1 MKHNNIYILAAF
13 MMLFCTAI
21 PALYADEICDISLQ
35 EGKTAYN
42 AGNYQKAKELFEY
55 VKSECGRESKYSDI
69 QDWIDKCNE
78 ALTPTTLSVSSASL
92 SFDANGGN
100 QTITV
105 TCNREWSLANTSS
118 DMFTVTRYGNQLT
131 ISCITNNST
140 NSRNGYF
147 DIKSNDGK
155 KSQHISISQLGRQT
169 SSQNNNKNSTQTTS
183 SSSNSRSS
191 SNSGTTNTTTNSTND
206 PYSPISLNLSETSI
220 ICGPEGVQR
229 KKIKVYCNRDW
240 SFNKGDENGN
250 YYAYKTDNNKS
261 LVVTVAENKTDRYVY
276 GSIKVY
282 CGAKEAT
289 ISISQAPKT
298 SGRNNDKNRSNYSSS
313 YTRKPAYKK
322 YIEWSGLWEVTW
334 IGVSAGVG
342 YGFNIT
348 GSTLRCRLGPVEIRP
363 IDLAIIYYNFSTG
376 LNISYQPIVD
386 FYIPVSYDKAIYF
399 GAGPSIELVEN
410 NLWLKI
416 EAGFHWNWG
425 GTHASSDFFARYD
438 GAFLVGVSIQCSSH
452 Y

>member
-1 MKHNNIYILAAF
+1 MKHLVQIYLAVQI
-13 MMLFCTAI
+13 MLFSTAI
-21 PALYADEICDISLQ
+21 PALYADGICDDAIS
-35 EGKTAYN
+35 EGKQKYN
-42 AGNYQKAKELFEY
+42 AGDYQKAKELFEFAQ
-55 VKSECGRESKYSDI
+55 SRCGSTYGDAQS
-69 QDWIDKCNE
+69 WLDKCNE

-206 PYSPISLNLSETSI
+206 PYSPISLILSETSI
-220 ICGPEGVQR
+220 ICGPEGVQG
-229 KKIKVYCNRDW
+229 KEIKVYCNRDW

-250 YYAYKTDNNKS
+250 YYAYKTDNNQT

-298 SGRNNDKNRSNYSSS
+298 SGRNRDSNGSSYSQNNSSSNTSRNNHVYSQKEYRNSGKFGYDDFYVLSNY
-313 YTRKPAYKK
+313 Y
-322 YIEWSGLWEVTW
+322 V
-334 IGVSAGVG
+334 VSANGG
-342 YGFNIT
+342 YY
-348 GSTLRCRLGPVEIRP
+348 R
-363 IDLAIIYYNFSTG
+363 IDIHCESYKTYYNFLG
-376 LNISYQPIVD
+376 NLSYR
-386 FYIPVSYDKAIYF
+386 YF
-399 GAGPSIELVEN
+399 WAWTNKNWLEEESIEQDWRKFHVKKNSSNKDREGELY
-410 NLWLKI
+410 LKDI
-416 EAGFHWNWG
+416 YGRKITIKVLQKGKGN
-425 GTHASSDFFARYD
+425 
-438 GAFLVGVSIQCSSH
+438 
-452 Y
+452 